1 VTAPTLTPPEESVDS
16 DADASRRSPAALWG
30 ALLSILK
37 GIPGRISA
45 TSLRDAGHRPWLTG
59 LVAGVW
65 AAALGLVIGIVPLL
79 LTWIATPSS
88 GLTWPEASRLGG
100 LIWVVA
106 QGTPV
111 AIGAVTYSLLP
122 WGLAAIPLLLLGYA
136 GGWAAR
142 RASVRSTRELIALV
156 AAGVLAYS
164 VVVGVVASTTARA
177 DSSTGTVDAILRGVL
192 LSTAA
197 LAWGATRSSGL
208 RLADVAPGPA
218 LLVTRAGLL
227 GALAILGA
235 GAVAAAAATLVRVD
249 DAVTMAQS
257 LHAGVW
263 GGLALLLLGL
273 AYVPVAIVWSSSYL
287 LGAGFAIGPSVVVS
301 PFIPVTSPTQLPPF
315 PLLASVPQSATPVA
329 WALPLVGIA
338 AGVLVGLAVA
348 RGARKESRLTRL
360 ALALGAAAVTALV
373 LLAASYL
380 ADGSLGDVRLAHLG
394 PRAATVGLL
403 AFILVAAGA
412 VPSAVVAGPPAQR
425 RLAVTVV
432 DEEPLAEADP
442 ASAHESQID
451 ASE

>member
-1 VTAPTLTPPEESVDS
+1 
-16 DADASRRSPAALWG
+16 
-30 ALLSILK
+30 
-37 GIPGRISA
+37 
-45 TSLRDAGHRPWLTG
+45 
-59 LVAGVW
+59 VAV
-65 AAALGLVIGIVPLL
+65 
-79 LTWIATPSS
+79 
-88 GLTWPEASRLGG
+88 
-100 LIWVVA
+100 
-106 QGTPV
+106 
-111 AIGAVTYSLLP
+111 
-122 WGLAAIPLLLLGYA
+122 
-136 GGWAAR
+136 
-142 RASVRSTRELIALV
+142 
-156 AAGVLAYS
+156 
-164 VVVGVVASTTARA
+164 
-177 DSSTGTVDAILRGVL
+177 
-192 LSTAA
+192 
-197 LAWGATRSSGL
+197 
-208 RLADVAPGPA
+208 
-218 LLVTRAGLL
+218 
-227 GALAILGA
+227 
-235 GAVAAAAATLVRVD
+235 
-249 DAVTMAQS
+249 
-257 LHAGVW
+257 
-263 GGLALLLLGL
+263 
-273 AYVPVAIVWSSSYL
+273 VWSSSYL

-412 VPSAVVAGPPAQR
+412 VPS
-425 RLAVTVV
+425 TVV